1 MCFNITKLY
10 ITMEKNKSSK
20 TQLWLVIG
28 VVVLIALLI
37 IWLTIADFWGDTDVA
52 AAIVSPVSTLTN
64 LLL

>member
-1 MCFNITKLY
+1 
-10 ITMEKNKSSK
+10 MEKNKSSK